1 MRRFEGQFGRG
12 CSRAVPDSDRLHFR
26 DSLIRVAPI
35 VAALHNEIKRALT
48 QDAGGVLF
56 LIEMTWTIRIPS
68 DAVYLLHYPYKR
80 FKVEAPEP
88 T

>member
-1 MRRFEGQFGRG
+1 
-12 CSRAVPDSDRLHFR
+12 
-26 DSLIRVAPI
+26 